1 MSIDDLPDEYFR
13 DYVIDE
19 CESLIRQLTSDDGEE
34 MIPPI
39 SDSEAPKYLDQIS
52 FDAIRKYI
60 EDNGYLDYILEDL
73 YEKGEIE
80 FVDIDT
86 DHHYKLQAK
95 KEQIKIIYDELI
107 KEAFIADYIT
117 FEDFYYACTGFK
129 KPDSYMGIKWIGPK
143 NSCGF
148 FISRLFQNEKR
159 KWKIGRNVF
168 GIKLL
173 AQANSN
179 IYNNKKGI
187 PPKTKLIDSILKKA
201 DLKP

>member
-107 KEAFIADYIT
+107 KEAFIAGYIT

-129 KPDSYMGIKWIGPK
+129 KPDSYMGIKWIAPK
-143 NSCGF
+143 IHVDFSLVDYFKMKKENG
-148 FISRLFQNEKR
+148 
-159 KWKIGRNVF
+159 
-168 GIKLL
+168 KLVVMY
-173 AQANSN
+173 SV
-179 IYNNKKGI
+179 
-187 PPKTKLIDSILKKA
+187 
-201 DLKP
+201 